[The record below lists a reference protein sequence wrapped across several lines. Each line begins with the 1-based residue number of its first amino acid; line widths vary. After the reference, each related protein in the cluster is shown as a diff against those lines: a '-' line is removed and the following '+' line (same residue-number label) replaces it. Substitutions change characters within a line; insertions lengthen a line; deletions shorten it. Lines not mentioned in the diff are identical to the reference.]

1 MTQKAEALNLLEQAL
16 RDLES
21 PKGSVFSSVQKL
33 SRASVLLDNDD
44 TKIWC
49 QIQFGDLKYTEGL
62 QQLLS
67 ILTKSDHTSK
77 KAQKEEIDNAIVKL
91 EKLGIK
97 RELHIASEELT
108 LKSHAAGGGYSSIG
122 FIEER
127 YSDLARNKKG
137 NDGTYY
143 KTPLYNHLSYV
154 RRKAHELASELYN
167 KVRFSGT
174 ISNSFDLLKIV
185 VDDKLLDINPLLAEQ
200 LMISFRSVSASK
212 AEEWSQALTSC
223 RRLLEGLADE
233 LYPANKVAYKGRT
246 LGQGQYVNRLWA
258 FMDNAIESESNRDL
272 AKTHIDFLGSWLEKT
287 NKITNKGV
295 HADVQQIEAVKAVFH
310 TYLVI
315 ADLLEYMKPSQTN
328 TAALDINAATIDELE
343 ALLDINRNTAKE
355 IIKARVQCGGL
366 DKDSLSKVK
375 GVGAKTLS
383 KAVEIFKLI

>member
-16 RDLES
+16 KDLES

-33 SRASVLLDNDD
+33 SRAAVLVDNADI
-44 TKIWC
+44 KIWC
-49 QIQFGDLKYTEGL
+49 QIQFGDKKYVDEI
-62 QQLLS
+62 QKLLS
-67 ILTKSDHTSK
+67 AATKSDYSSDK
-77 KAQKEEIDNAIVKL
+77 IKQQEIDKVFEKL
-91 EKLGIK
+91 EGLGLK
-97 RELHIASEELT
+97 RGLHLVTEELT
-108 LKSHAAGGGYSSIG
+108 LKNHAAGGGYLSIG

-127 YSDLARNKKG
+127 YSDLARTKKG

-154 RRKAHELASELYN
+154 RRKAHEFASELYN
-167 KVRFSGT
+167 KLRFSGT
-174 ISNSFDLLKIV
+174 VSNSFDLLKIV
-185 VDDKLLDINPLLAEQ
+185 VDDKLLDLNPLLAEQ
-200 LMISFRSVSASK
+200 LMIAFRSVSAPK

-233 LYPANKVAYKGRT
+233 LYPADQIPHKGRI

-295 HADVQQIEAVKAVFH
+295 HADVEQIEAVKGVFH

-315 ADLLEYMKPSQTN
+315 ADLLEYMGASQKVT
-328 TAALDINAATIDELE
+328 TTLDVNAATIDELE
-343 ALLDINRNTAKE
+343 ALLDVSRNTAKE

-375 GVGAKTLS
+375 GVGAKTMSRAIEVFNL
-383 KAVEIFKLI
+383 

>member
-16 RDLES
+16 KDLES

-33 SRASVLLDNDD
+33 SRAAVLLDNTDI
-44 TKIWC
+44 KIWC
-49 QIQFGDLKYTEGL
+49 QIQFGDHKYVDGM
-62 QQLLS
+62 QKLLS
-67 ILTKSDHTSK
+67 AATKSDYSSDK
-77 KAQKEEIDNAIVKL
+77 VKQQEIDRVFENL
-91 EKLGIK
+91 ERLGLK
-97 RELHIASEELT
+97 RGLHLVSEELT
-108 LKSHAAGGGYSSIG
+108 LKNHAAGGGYLSIG

-127 YSDLARNKKG
+127 YSDLARAKKG

-154 RRKAHELASELYN
+154 RRKAHEFASELYN
-167 KVRFSGT
+167 KLRFSGT
-174 ISNSFDLLKIV
+174 VSNSFDLLKIV
-185 VDDKLLDINPLLAEQ
+185 VDDKLLDLNPLLAEQ
-200 LMISFRSVSASK
+200 LMIAFRSVSASK

-233 LYPANKVAYKGRT
+233 LYPANQISHKGRT

-295 HADVQQIEAVKAVFH
+295 HADVEQIEAVKAVFH

-315 ADLLEYMKPSQTN
+315 ADLLEYMGASQKVT
-328 TAALDINAATIDELE
+328 TTLDVNAATIDELE
-343 ALLDINRNTAKE
+343 ALLDVSRNTAKE
-355 IIKARVQCGGL
+355 IIKARVQCGRL

-375 GVGAKTLS
+375 GVGAKTMSRAIEVFNL
-383 KAVEIFKLI
+383 

>member
-16 RDLES
+16 KDLES

-33 SRASVLLDNDD
+33 SRAAVLLDNADI
-44 TKIWC
+44 KIWC
-49 QIQFGDLKYTEGL
+49 QIQFGDHKYVDGM
-62 QQLLS
+62 QKLLS
-67 ILTKSDHTSK
+67 VATKSDYPSDK
-77 KAQKEEIDNAIVKL
+77 VKQQEIDKVFEKL
-91 EKLGIK
+91 ERLGLK
-97 RELHIASEELT
+97 RGLHLASEELT
-108 LKSHAAGGGYSSIG
+108 LKNHAAGGGYLSIG

-127 YSDLARNKKG
+127 YSDLARTKKG

-154 RRKAHELASELYN
+154 RRKAHEFASELYN
-167 KVRFSGT
+167 KLRFSGT
-174 ISNSFDLLKIV
+174 VSNSFDLLKIV
-185 VDDKLLDINPLLAEQ
+185 VDDKLLDLNPLLAEQ
-200 LMISFRSVSASK
+200 LMIAFRSVSASK

-233 LYPANKVAYKGRT
+233 LYPANQIPHKGRT

-287 NKITNKGV
+287 NRITNKGV
-295 HADVQQIEAVKAVFH
+295 HADVEQIEAVKAVFH

-315 ADLLEYMKPSQTN
+315 ADLLEYMGASQKVT
-328 TAALDINAATIDELE
+328 TTLDVNAATIDELE
-343 ALLDINRNTAKE
+343 ALLDVSRNTAKE
-355 IIKARVQCGGL
+355 IIKARVQCGRL

-375 GVGAKTLS
+375 GVGAKTMSRAIEVFNL
-383 KAVEIFKLI
+383 